1 MPNNKIIDKNFEDN
15 ILLKLHRQYSKDEV
29 LGLFKAENAKISFR
43 NGELKSANEELIH
56 QNKLLKKKIEL
67 YDKTNIE
74 DLIKKTE
81 SYKKQ
86 LSVGMKKYNDLLE
99 NYNNLIRD
107 KNKHSKQLLKQHLS
121 TL

>member
-1 MPNNKIIDKNFEDN
+1 MVSSIIDKNFEDN

-86 LSVGMKKYNDLLE
+86 LSVCIKKYNDLLE
-99 NYNNLIRD
+99 NYNSICRK

-121 TL
+121 NL